1 MGFNYSR
8 MTRVKQAVSPLGVPP
23 ARQNIEE
30 PADFFASDEQIY
42 GEEEVGSPDSD
53 GDVPTEDMARLG
65 IGESK
70 SKKKKPAAALNTPY
84 SGHPYAWNNPEIPS
98 HQEFQ
103 DTSYP
108 KRSNNPFLNPYP
120 SPESSSRDT
129 GGPSFDLRQPVN
141 TTNTNSNNTN
151 YTTIQGSY
159 NDSSTTTTKIS
170 KLVSSFSTRI
180 SIIDNCS
187 SFIK

>member
-70 SKKKKPAAALNTPY
+70 SKKKKPAAASNTPH
-84 SGHPYAWNNPEIPS
+84 SGRPYAWNNPEIPS

-108 KRSNNPFLNPYP
+108 RRSNNPFLNPYP

-141 TTNTNSNNTN
+141 
-151 YTTIQGSY
+151 TIQGSY